1 MRWTRRSSLRSGV
14 AVSLVAAGAMACTQR
29 LADPLPAAHSRDAT
43 PRRGGTIRIAAFS
56 DPRSFDPATA
66 SDGLSAQVDELLYAG
81 LIDYDVDM
89 RLTPDLAERWEVADS
104 GRTYRFF
111 LREGA
116 RFHDGEE
123 VTAEDVKRSAERA
136 LHPTT
141 PDPFA
146 SVYEGIEGYAD
157 YAGNHADHLAGVV
170 VEGRYVVAF
179 RLTKPDATFLSTLVL
194 PALRPVCRSAG
205 DRYSDAW
212 QPCGAGPFKLAAF
225 QRGTSARLVRH
236 EGYFR
241 PGEPYL
247 DAVEWTFSMPVGTQ
261 RLKFEVGDLDILR
274 EQSTAD
280 LLRYENDAR
289 WRPFSEIE
297 AETAVYGE
305 GMNVEMPP
313 FDNVEV
319 RRAVAAAIDREHYRL
334 LRPASLSV
342 ATQLIPPGVPGY
354 DPAVTGQ
361 HYDYAA
367 ALEHMRRAGY
377 AFDPASG
384 RGGYPA
390 HVEYL
395 ISPQGLFE
403 YQAQVLK
410 QELAKI
416 GLRIDIRIASWPA
429 YLAATHRRGRVP
441 MAPQGWTMDYPD
453 ASDFYESLF
462 TSGAINEEDSNNTSF
477 YSNHEYDALVASA
490 RRELDPEARRRLYAK
505 ADDILCD
512 EAPWAFTHFY
522 HYYDVRQPYVRG
534 YRPHPIWMEDVA
546 HTWLDRPGPGR
557 ALASILGP
565 GR

>member
-1 MRWTRRSSLRSGV
+1 MRWIRRSSPIAL
-14 AVSLVAAGAMACTQR
+14 LAAGLLACTQR
-29 LADPLPAAHSRDAT
+29 LAAPLPSAHPDDAT
-43 PRRGGTIRIAAFS
+43 PRRGGTIRIAAFA

-81 LIDYDVDM
+81 LLDYDANM
-89 RLTPDLAERWEVADS
+89 RLVPDLAERWEVADA
-104 GRTYRFF
+104 GKTYRFF

-141 PDPFA
+141 PNPFA
-146 SVYEGIEGYAD
+146 SVYENLKGYAD
-157 YAGNHADHLAGVV
+157 YTENRAAHLAGVV

-179 RLTKPDATFLSTLVL
+179 RLAKPDATFLSTLVL
-194 PALRPVCRSAG
+194 PVLRPVCRSAG
-205 DRYSDAW
+205 GRYADTW
-212 QPCGAGPFKLAAF
+212 QPCGAGPFSLAAF

-247 DAVEWTFSMPVGTQ
+247 DAVEWMFSMPVGTQ

-280 LLRYENDAR
+280 LVRFQNDPR
-289 WRPFSEIE
+289 WRPFGEIE

-354 DPAVTGQ
+354 DPTVNGQ
-361 HYDYAA
+361 RYDYAA

-377 AFDPASG
+377 PFDPATG
-384 RGGYPA
+384 RGGYPV

-416 GLRIDIRIASWPA
+416 GIRIDIRIASWPA

-441 MAPQGWTMDYPD
+441 MAPQSWTMDYPD

-462 TSGAINEEDSNNTSF
+462 TSQAINEEDSNNTSF
-477 YSNHEYDALVASA
+477 YANREYDALVANA

-505 ADDILCD
+505 AGAILCD

-522 HYYDVRQPYVRG
+522 HYYDVRQPYVHG
-534 YRPHPIWMEDVA
+534 YKPHPIWMEDVA
-546 HTWLDRPGPGR
+546 HTWLDRLERPG

-565 GR
+565 AR